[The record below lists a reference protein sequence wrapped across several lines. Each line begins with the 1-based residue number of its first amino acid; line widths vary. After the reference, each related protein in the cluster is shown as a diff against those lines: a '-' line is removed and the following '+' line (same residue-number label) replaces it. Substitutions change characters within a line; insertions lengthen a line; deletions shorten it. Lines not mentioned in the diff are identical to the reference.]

1 MQKANCGSVG
11 WNGAETGRLEPS
23 LFPAP
28 RVCIRFQAKG
38 SQWVRAAQESRNGK
52 AGPPVPVSSELI
64 RSFLNR
70 ELIRFKY
77 VACVDLRRRH
87 SRGRLCHRAGP
98 APIPPNEWSG
108 DCQHRQ
114 KTHLFMELTDPE
126 TELDGVQTGVWNGQS
141 GVGDVHILERKSGVI
156 AAIAEW
162 KVHSDAQLWREI
174 DRVRAEWDIVIGDK
188 DASTELGKGNSA
200 RRTAPEVVLNVKRSE
215 AYRVGILQRLA
226 HKVDRNCL

>member
-28 RVCIRFQAKG
+28 GVCIRFQTKG

-52 AGPPVPVSSELI
+52 AGPPVPVSSELK

-87 SRGRLCHRAGP
+87 SRGRLCLRLR
-98 APIPPNEWSG
+98 S
-108 DCQHRQ
+108 D
-114 KTHLFMELTDPE
+114 
-126 TELDGVQTGVWNGQS
+126 
-141 GVGDVHILERKSGVI
+141 RKSTRLNSS
-156 AAIAEW
+156 
-162 KVHSDAQLWREI
+162 HSQISYAVFCLYKKRWR
-174 DRVRAEWDIVIGDK
+174 
-188 DASTELGKGNSA
+188 
-200 RRTAPEVVLNVKRSE
+200 
-215 AYRVGILQRLA
+215 
-226 HKVDRNCL
+226 

>member
-28 RVCIRFQAKG
+28 GVCIRFQTKG

-52 AGPPVPVSSELI
+52 AGAARPGV
-64 RSFLNR
+64 F
-70 ELIRFKY
+70 
-77 VACVDLRRRH
+77 
-87 SRGRLCHRAGP
+87 RA
-98 APIPPNEWSG
+98 
-108 DCQHRQ
+108 

-141 GVGDVHILERKSGVI
+141 GVGNVHILERKSGVI

-188 DASTELGKGNSA
+188 DASTELGKG
-200 RRTAPEVVLNVKRSE
+200 
-215 AYRVGILQRLA
+215 
-226 HKVDRNCL
+226 D